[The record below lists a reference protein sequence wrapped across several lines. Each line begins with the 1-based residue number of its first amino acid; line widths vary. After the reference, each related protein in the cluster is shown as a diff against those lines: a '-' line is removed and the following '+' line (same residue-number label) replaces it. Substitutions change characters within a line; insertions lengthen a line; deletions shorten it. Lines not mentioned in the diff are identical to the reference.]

1 VPPALAR
8 SSWGLARLRGGL
20 AAHGLEQRL
29 ADPRRRLELLDGP
42 REELDG
48 GLQPSELPLA
58 LLASL
63 EVSPKSLCLRLLEG
77 PERVRREVIAEL
89 VVTRRVFE
97 PLAHR

>member
-8 SSWGLARLRGGL
+8 SSWWLPRLRGGL

-48 GLQPSELPLA
+48 GLQPSELLPA

-63 EVSPKSLCLRLLEG
+63 EVSPKSLGLRLLEG

-89 VVTRRVFE
+89 VVTRRVLE